1 MVKVKIK
8 SKNLTNGGEK
18 KNWITWKWI
27 VIGPLIAVLL
37 ATSLYPWLHSLQLSF
52 HRSSCRCSQDSL
64 KYTGIV
70 EDCCCDYETVDSLN
84 GDVLHP
90 LLQELVKTSFFRYI
104 KINSD
109 LNCPFW
115 LDDGKCRSPDDCRLL
130 YEFPEYFK
138 TPSLHVVPT
147 NDLICQEG
155 KPEAAFDPWTND
167 DETYKDII
175 LDLQLNP
182 ERHTGYSG
190 PSARRVWDAVYSQ
203 LCPEYSSGNSCPE
216 KKVLYRLM
224 SGLHSSISV
233 HIATDYLLDE
243 KTSERGANLQLM
255 YDRVLNHPE
264 RVQNLYFTFLFV
276 LGAITK
282 AGPCLEEAQYD
293 SGNRTKDLKVHS
305 LIRKLLH
312 NPKLQAVC
320 PLSFDEAKLWQGQSG
335 PEVKQQIQN
344 QIRNISVLMGCVGCD
359 TCRLWGK
366 LQVLGLGTALKILF
380 SVDDQ
385 KQPHQPMQL
394 QLQRNEVIALMN
406 LFNRLS
412 ESIKSVADMG
422 YSAAMDALVLE
433 HPVRGVILIQRPR
446 EPWVDHWWANVTR
459 YRHPFKNQPKSEMR
473 ETKYRV
479 HTM

>member
-8 SKNLTNGGEK
+8 RKNLTNVGEKKKK

-27 VIGPLIAVLL
+27 LIGPLIAVLL
-37 ATSLYPWLHSLQLSF
+37 ATSLYPWLHSFQF
-52 HRSSCRCSQDSL
+52 TFPRSSCRCSQDSL

-70 EDCCCDYETVDSLN
+70 EGCCCDYETVDSLN

-90 LLQELVKTSFFRYI
+90 LLQELVNTSFFRYI
-104 KINSD
+104 KINSYVY
-109 LNCPFW
+109 CPFW
-115 LDDGKCRSPDDCRLL
+115 PDDGKCRSPDDCSLL
-130 YEFPEYFK
+130 YESPESFK
-138 TPSLHVVPT
+138 TPSLRVVPT

-167 DETYKDII
+167 DETYKDKI
-175 LDLQLNP
+175 LNLQLNP

-203 LCPEYSSGNSCPE
+203 ICPEYSSGNSCPE

-243 KTSERGANLQLM
+243 KTNQRGANLQLM

-282 AGPCLEEAQYD
+282 VSALSTLTRKNFIKYSLMMFVSNIYIYISQAGPCLEEAQYD
-293 SGNRTKDLKVHS
+293 SGNHPEDLKAHS

-312 NPKLQAVC
+312 NPKLQVVC

-335 PEVKQQIQN
+335 PELKQQIQN
-344 QIRNISVLMGCVGCD
+344 QFRNIRSSL
-359 TCRLWGK
+359 
-366 LQVLGLGTALKILF
+366 
-380 SVDDQ
+380 
-385 KQPHQPMQL
+385 
-394 QLQRNEVIALMN
+394 
-406 LFNRLS
+406 
-412 ESIKSVADMG
+412 
-422 YSAAMDALVLE
+422 
-433 HPVRGVILIQRPR
+433 
-446 EPWVDHWWANVTR
+446 
-459 YRHPFKNQPKSEMR
+459 
-473 ETKYRV
+473 
-479 HTM
+479 